1 MAGLE
6 ELTRTLFEIVADITG
21 NGPACEATKVPLV
34 ASKPLSLDLDRLG
47 SIVRYLVVFWSVWL
61 AYLYVQDLPG
71 GSTLVIMASS
81 IGIAVVNMPQLAVA
95 KLILPLTNGLLFA
108 TVLYIFVMPTLSGFH
123 SLGLLLFA
131 ATFVICYLYS
141 EPRQLLGRLLGL
153 AMLLSVT
160 SINNQQSYH
169 FLSVTTT
176 AMIFAQL
183 FLILLL
189 TAHIPFS
196 SHPERAVRRLVGRF
210 FRSCDY
216 LMGTMRWDRS
226 HPEKRMHRWR
236 QAFHAR
242 EVATLPT
249 KVGSWLPFLDLHYLR
264 GTTMD
269 QVKMQ
274 LTSLQSLA
282 YRIQLLR
289 EECQTKQADF
299 VVQEFARDF
308 RNWLTQVQS
317 CFQQMAA
324 APDTLDGMKMRTL
337 LDDKLLQ
344 LEERVQEALNKAP
357 ETVNREQDAINFYR
371 LLGAIRSL
379 SEALVDYVGKAAA
392 IDWTPWQEDRF

>member
-1 MAGLE
+1 
-6 ELTRTLFEIVADITG
+6 
-21 NGPACEATKVPLV
+21 
-34 ASKPLSLDLDRLG
+34 
-47 SIVRYLVVFWSVWL
+47 
-61 AYLYVQDLPG
+61 
-71 GSTLVIMASS
+71 
-81 IGIAVVNMPQLAVA
+81 
-95 KLILPLTNGLLFA
+95 
-108 TVLYIFVMPTLSGFH
+108 
-123 SLGLLLFA
+123 
-131 ATFVICYLYS
+131 
-141 EPRQLLGRLLGL
+141 
-153 AMLLSVT
+153 
-160 SINNQQSYH
+160 
-169 FLSVTTT
+169 
-176 AMIFAQL
+176 
-183 FLILLL
+183 
-189 TAHIPFS
+189 
-196 SHPERAVRRLVGRF
+196 
-210 FRSCDY
+210 
-216 LMGTMRWDRS
+216 
-226 HPEKRMHRWR
+226 
-236 QAFHAR
+236 
-242 EVATLPT
+242 
-249 KVGSWLPFLDLHYLR
+249 LDLHYLR